1 MGRGPQRT
9 LGERLREARTDRGW
23 SQEWLARRVGVTKK
37 AISKIE
43 RGETKEPSARNL
55 GKIAEHLHVSVN
67 WLIYG
72 GNRPRG
78 RNGTGGKMSMID
90 CEILAQLEDLTE
102 TQKREMLD
110 RLREQAK
117 QNREVLEAYER
128 KRE

>member
-1 MGRGPQRT
+1 MDRGPQRT

-78 RNGTGGKMSMID
+78 RNGTGGENVHD
-90 CEILAQLEDLTE
+90 
-102 TQKREMLD
+102 
-110 RLREQAK
+110 
-117 QNREVLEAYER
+117 
-128 KRE
+128 